1 MMRRFFFTRWKQF
14 FTIMLIPILA
24 MSIIAGIYMYAENT
38 KSSVRKTANSL
49 ELLNENMNSIM
60 SASAYQYDL
69 LTYNPSLILSLR
81 KLLSE
86 ETLSYT
92 DIVFLNTLQSLLNA
106 SANVEEDYVDS
117 IYLYLDGYDSF
128 LSSTDGLLTLNT
140 AKDTE
145 WFDYYSS
152 QDYQEILI
160 EPREF
165 LKYSFDEPIQ
175 YLTLYRA
182 MSNTSGVIIINLN
195 IEKLTATL
203 ETSKVNN
210 NTIMLLDKNGQVLCS
225 TNDSQALLSTPQFFQ
240 SFVGKTNDSEPQQI
254 TLNSHTYI
262 AQTLYNPD
270 YEITLLSLLPTKSIF
285 TDYMP
290 AFLMLLGVFLSN
302 CGISMALAYVVTRRN
317 FQQIS
322 HIIDTFSQAENGV
335 LAVSEPQQTIHDEYD
350 VILNNVITVFL
361 NSSYLKLQLHE
372 KQYKQELAEMS
383 ALQYQINPHFLFNT
397 LQAID
402 FEALQIQGL
411 SGTMHM
417 MLQNLSDILKYSLM
431 DPLTVVTLNME
442 IDYLK
447 KYVDIQH
454 QRLGDEFIVYY
465 EIDEELQNLYV
476 PRLMLQ
482 PLVEN
487 SISHGVA
494 PLNSTG
500 FIKVRAYL
508 RNETVHFVVV
518 DNGIGMTKE
527 ETALLRKRIH
537 DENSKNIGLPNI
549 NRRLMLKYGSDSALH
564 ISSKK
569 GMGTVISFHIPH
581 SALETN

>member
-1 MMRRFFFTRWKQF
+1 
-14 FTIMLIPILA
+14 
-24 MSIIAGIYMYAENT
+24 
-38 KSSVRKTANSL
+38 
-49 ELLNENMNSIM
+49 
-60 SASAYQYDL
+60 
-69 LTYNPSLILSLR
+69 
-81 KLLSE
+81 
-86 ETLSYT
+86 
-92 DIVFLNTLQSLLNA
+92 
-106 SANVEEDYVDS
+106 
-117 IYLYLDGYDSF
+117 
-128 LSSTDGLLTLNT
+128 
-140 AKDTE
+140 
-145 WFDYYSS
+145 
-152 QDYQEILI
+152 
-160 EPREF
+160 
-165 LKYSFDEPIQ
+165 
-175 YLTLYRA
+175 
-182 MSNTSGVIIINLN
+182 
-195 IEKLTATL
+195 
-203 ETSKVNN
+203 
-210 NTIMLLDKNGQVLCS
+210 
-225 TNDSQALLSTPQFFQ
+225 
-240 SFVGKTNDSEPQQI
+240 
-254 TLNSHTYI
+254 
-262 AQTLYNPD
+262 
-270 YEITLLSLLPTKSIF
+270 
-285 TDYMP
+285 
-290 AFLMLLGVFLSN
+290 
-302 CGISMALAYVVTRRN
+302 MALAYVVTRRN

-549 NRRLMLKYGSDSALH
+549 NRRLMSQIRFGQRTPYFKQKWDGNSY
-564 ISSKK
+564 
-569 GMGTVISFHIPH
+569 SFHIPH
-581 SALETN
+581 SDLGKQTNL

>member
-1 MMRRFFFTRWKQF
+1 
-14 FTIMLIPILA
+14 
-24 MSIIAGIYMYAENT
+24 
-38 KSSVRKTANSL
+38 
-49 ELLNENMNSIM
+49 
-60 SASAYQYDL
+60 
-69 LTYNPSLILSLR
+69 
-81 KLLSE
+81 
-86 ETLSYT
+86 
-92 DIVFLNTLQSLLNA
+92 
-106 SANVEEDYVDS
+106 
-117 IYLYLDGYDSF
+117 
-128 LSSTDGLLTLNT
+128 
-140 AKDTE
+140 
-145 WFDYYSS
+145 
-152 QDYQEILI
+152 
-160 EPREF
+160 
-165 LKYSFDEPIQ
+165 
-175 YLTLYRA
+175 
-182 MSNTSGVIIINLN
+182 
-195 IEKLTATL
+195 
-203 ETSKVNN
+203 
-210 NTIMLLDKNGQVLCS
+210 MLLDKNGQVLCS

-290 AFLMLLGVFLSN
+290 AFLMLLGVVLSH

-442 IDYLK
+442 IDYLN

-454 QRLGDEFIVYY
+454 QRLGDEFIVY
-465 EIDEELQNLYV
+465 
-476 PRLMLQ
+476 
-482 PLVEN
+482 
-487 SISHGVA
+487 
-494 PLNSTG
+494 
-500 FIKVRAYL
+500 
-508 RNETVHFVVV
+508 
-518 DNGIGMTKE
+518 
-527 ETALLRKRIH
+527 
-537 DENSKNIGLPNI
+537 
-549 NRRLMLKYGSDSALH
+549 
-564 ISSKK
+564 
-569 GMGTVISFHIPH
+569 
-581 SALETN
+581 

>member
-106 SANVEEDYVDS
+106 SANVEE
-117 IYLYLDGYDSF
+117 
-128 LSSTDGLLTLNT
+128 
-140 AKDTE
+140 
-145 WFDYYSS
+145 DYYSS

-290 AFLMLLGVFLSN
+290 AFLMLLGVVLSN

-411 SGTMHM
+411 SGTMHT